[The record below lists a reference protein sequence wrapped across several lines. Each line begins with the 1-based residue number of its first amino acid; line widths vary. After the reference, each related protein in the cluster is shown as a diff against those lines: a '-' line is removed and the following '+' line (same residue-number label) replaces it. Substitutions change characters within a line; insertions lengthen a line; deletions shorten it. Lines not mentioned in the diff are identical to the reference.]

1 LFRLMH
7 TSSVLFS
14 SLSRSCSV
22 AAIALLGFCAS
33 IGNAGAQSSTIG
45 TGVVRHGLT
54 IGGSNRV
61 EGSLQILSGEA
72 VSFSGTSVVTADLL
86 VPGTPT
92 ILFDD
97 GRNYGGTLQG
107 AGNAQPTNY
116 TISGSGNF
124 SLRHVITRTN
134 PVALPAV
141 PAPPQPTGTRN
152 VTLSSATDSAGN
164 FATLRNLTIGGSA
177 GNVVVPPGT
186 YGNFSISGKNSM
198 TLGVAGATQPAV
210 YNFQALAFTGNEDLR
225 IVGPVVVT
233 VNSAVTCGGRVGSL
247 ANPGWL
253 KLRIASGN
261 LTLTGNNTLYA
272 EVVVPNGTVQFNGN
286 SELVGSLTCDRLVL
300 FGNNLLRFLVLN
312 TPPSANDQSVLTKED
327 NAASIVL
334 TGADAENNPLT
345 YTVLSA
351 PAHGT
356 LSGSAPNLT
365 YTPAA
370 NYFGSDSF
378 TFRINDGQA
387 DSNVATVS
395 ITVTPENDMPAANAQ
410 ERTTEEDTPVSIALS
425 GSDVDGDPLSYRIVT
440 APAHGTLAGNA
451 PQLTYIPSRNYNGP
465 DGFTFV
471 VNDGAVDST
480 IAAVSIT
487 VGPVNDP
494 PEVVDAAVETD
505 EDVDLP
511 LVLTASDPEE
521 DAVTFRILSQPQHG
535 RLEGTPPNLTYKPE
549 LDYFGPDAFTFSA
562 KDALDESGVGTVR
575 ITVKPINDRPSAT
588 EQNICA
594 TEDTARPVVL
604 TGRDVDGDVLGF
616 TIVLPPAHGT
626 LTGDGA
632 QRIYTPAPD
641 YYGPDSFTFTATDG
655 SLVSASA
662 TVTITVAPVNDPPAA
677 VTQELTTTEDTA
689 LPIVLS
695 ATDIDGD
702 VVTYR
707 VVAPPQHGVLS
718 GSAPHLLYTP
728 APDFYGKDSFTF
740 VANDGTVDSAAAEVL
755 ITIQPINDPPTV
767 QVTSP
772 IGGSEFRADDIIR
785 LTAVAT
791 DIDGSIENLSLLLDG
806 VQVSA
811 VSAGSIDFDLDGLAA
826 GDHWLTATATD
837 NDGALTTSSPV
848 KLTIHPASSSGGP
861 VSVNA
866 GADRLVTMPAGAHLN
881 GTVAVNGEPVA
892 EGEVQIQWEKVSG
905 PGNPTI
911 DNSTALKPNVTFG
924 VPGDY
929 IFMLSA
935 TTAVGS
941 ASDMVR
947 VSVLPPLQAAPD
959 APVSNQGREFW
970 MTFTGAF
977 AYNPSPDAG
986 ANLIISS
993 ETAATVTVEVFS
1005 VYRMNGEWQ
1014 KNRSLRSFSVEAGKK
1029 TMVEV
1034 DEGFSQYR
1042 DQFDQALPTAIHIQ
1056 SDAPVAVQALD
1067 HERNST
1073 DGSLILPTG
1082 LLGQEYFVM
1091 SYING
1096 VASSVFGTQF
1106 AVVATKPQTQ
1116 VTITPT
1122 AATAHHPAGV
1132 PFTVTLE
1139 VGDVYRMQ
1147 NTQDAMGDLTGSR
1160 IQSDKPVAVFAG
1172 HNLAYVPFDVPFGD
1186 QLYEQMPPVDLWGRH
1201 FVTMPLRGR
1210 TGGDLF
1216 RILAAADNT
1225 HVSINGEVVA
1235 TLKRGQFYENVLK
1248 DPASIVADQRVLVA
1262 QFAQGHDLDWTTGD
1276 PFLSLVPPYEMFGRH
1291 YILGTPTFASYDYDQ
1306 GRYLEVDIYDSYLTL
1321 IVDAAHT
1328 AEVTVNGQP
1337 IAASEF
1343 VPIADS
1349 IFAGASIAVPKNST
1363 LDISS
1368 PTPIGTSLYGWAPY
1382 ESYGFTG
1389 GLYGPLDA
1397 ARSRIQLTQTSS
1409 SSPVGEAHRVRAQL
1423 TNAVGFPVPD
1433 ARVDFSVLGVNSTT
1447 GSGLTTADGTVEFSW
1462 IGQHG
1467 GADVVTATTGTLTS
1481 TLNVTWVAGG
1491 VNREP
1496 QVNAGADVVL
1506 RLGDLLT
1513 LHGAVS
1519 DDGLPAGGQL
1529 ALQWSTLPGPGDV
1542 TFSQPTAA
1550 DTTATFLYPGRYGI
1564 RLSAND
1570 GEFTGD
1576 DDVLVTVDAPPSFGL
1591 VYADDTVDA
1600 GKNWDVHVEADD
1612 LDGRIVKVELLDAGL
1627 TIASLQPINDPV
1639 YPRIWEKITAVFTT
1653 VGPHQILVRL
1663 TDNLGITTER
1673 SLEVS
1678 VRPVPVVQL
1687 LSPAANTIFAP
1698 GQPVVFTASAESPG
1712 GAITRV
1718 DYQVLTPPDSYS
1730 IGTGDGADYR
1740 FEWMPYTSGTIQV
1753 VATAYDSNGASA
1765 NSAPVSIELLS
1776 PGAPTVRITQPAAG
1790 STVYLNQP
1798 VTVQAE
1804 ATAMSPAQINVVNFY
1819 AGSDYL
1825 GSKYSAPFTAR
1836 WIPRNTGPQVL
1847 RAEVY
1852 DSFGGYVTA
1861 EINVNAIVV
1870 PPIAASFD
1878 SPKADAYLQVNQP
1891 VRLAATATGVIG
1903 TLRQLDFYIN
1913 DQWIRPDA
1921 NGNAIWTPS
1930 AVGDYKVAVS
1940 PFAINPTQFGY
1951 ESITVHVADLHPPVV
1966 QLTAPIDGASFA
1978 PGTPIVLQ
1986 AQASDVDGNLSLLQF
2001 QDAAELLSEVG
2012 VSGSASVA
2020 SFTWENPAPGWH
2032 DVAAV
2037 VVDETQQAGSASIRV
2052 FVQRQVSNGLFAP
2065 TTLTA
2070 DPSVSSVK
2078 LLWAAPANLTG
2089 VVGYVVERKLGR
2101 QGAWEEV
2108 ATVDLG
2114 SVNYV
2119 DSTVIP
2125 ETYYVYRVAS
2135 LAQDG
2140 KISAYT
2146 NEATAVTRADV
2157 ERYVVIDLGDSL
2169 QASGIAAA
2177 FLGGPEGLTNAV
2189 AQTGGGGTPVLP
2201 PFDVGAARAVSI
2213 SDDGHILLAA
2223 VDAAGNE
2230 IPGKYFIWRPDGTPF
2245 SHSDDKF
2252 AAVRIAKDGTVVGSV
2267 ERTHTLSGVQIPE
2280 THAVYFAKDAW
2291 SNPAAQPIDL
2301 TPTPEAYSDP
2311 AYPDNVGVE
2320 WLLSNFNSTGRP
2332 WWTPADPSKTGK
2344 FPWELIWRSGVS
2356 DRNRS
2361 GVMVGE
2367 STIVKQTTP
2376 WLQWVSSAVN
2386 DPAGAQLDAPWTDAG
2401 SAVVWPAGAQT
2412 VPQWNY
2418 VLDGSATH
2426 AEATAASL
2434 NDNGV
2439 VVGGMALNTTPART
2453 QAFRSRGEQRGQK
2466 FDELG
2471 TLGDGRFSW
2480 AWEINNN
2487 GVAVGYSTLH
2497 NDDEAW
2503 RTQAVVWEADSNNPQ
2518 ALPTLLGTSVQY
2530 PDGYGYARSINDK
2543 NEVVGQSLA
2552 INMGDDAASLPA
2564 ISAAAIWKKNAASD
2578 PTVPAFQQDP
2588 RWEITDLNAQISASA
2603 TETLANGQTVTYR
2616 RWYLNTAVGVN
2627 KNGWVVGTGVRSTYN
2642 AQTNSLRNE
2651 TRAFLLVPAG
2661 VTIKKVGTAAAPST
2675 GLIVRRG
2682 DALEIKLGDFP
2693 QEQFPV
2699 ARENITWEWNQL
2711 KRDGSFT
2718 GWQPFGDDGKGV
2730 SFQYTTA
2737 AGGIFQ
2743 VRAVLNLGG
2752 AKQEVV
2758 YVRRRDEPNATDSS
2772 GNYNEAYARGKPDYL
2787 GVVDAD
2793 WQISVRD
2800 AAHGALGSRKYAQAA
2815 SLRLYPLGPLF
2826 RGADPTAVPPYEGE
2840 NKCNAFVY
2848 QMATAG
2854 GVYVPLI
2861 HGRFIDTNAPVAY
2874 DWWDPSTAIDKWVR
2888 LRDDEFPQP
2897 GFVVAGPDAAS
2908 NGTTIRFGHS
2918 GILDYDG
2925 AWLQAGRLTV
2935 NKYPHLSTAQEPPY
2949 QPAGFRRYSP

>member
-1 LFRLMH
+1 
-7 TSSVLFS
+7 
-14 SLSRSCSV
+14 
-22 AAIALLGFCAS
+22 
-33 IGNAGAQSSTIG
+33 
-45 TGVVRHGLT
+45 VRHAFELN
-54 IGGSNRV
+54 GSNRI
-61 EGSLQILSGEA
+61 EGSVQILTGEA
-72 VSFSGTSVVTADLL
+72 MRLTGNAIVTGDLL
-86 VPGTPT
+86 VPGTPSVQ
-92 ILFDD
+92 F
-97 GRNYGGTLQG
+97 GGNPSYGGTLQG
-107 AGNAQPTNY
+107 AGSTSPTNY
-116 TISGSGNF
+116 SILGDGSF
-124 SLRHVITRTN
+124 SLRHVVLRTN
-134 PVALPAV
+134 PVAMPVVVPPPLPA
-141 PAPPQPTGTRN
+141 GTRN

-186 YGNFSISGKNSM
+186 YGNFSISGKNSV

-261 LTLTGNNTLYA
+261 LTLSGNNTLYA
-272 EVVVPNGTVQFNGN
+272 EVVVPNGTVRFNGN

-300 FGNNLLRFLVLN
+300 LGNNLLRFLVLN
-312 TPPSANDQSVLTKED
+312 TPPSANDQSVPTKED
-327 NAASIVL
+327 QAAAIVL
-334 TGADAENNPLT
+334 SGADAENNPLS

-351 PAHGT
+351 PVHGT
-356 LSGSAPNLT
+356 LSGSAPSLT

-378 TFRINDGQA
+378 TFRTNDGQA

-395 ITVTPENDMPAANAQ
+395 IAVTPENDVPAASAQ
-410 ERTTEEDTPVSIALS
+410 QRTTEEDTPVSITLS
-425 GSDVDGDPLSYRIVT
+425 GSDVEGDDLTYRIVT
-440 APAHGTLAGNA
+440 YPTAGTLGGTPPNVIYTPALN
-451 PQLTYIPSRNYNGP
+451 SNRP
-465 DGFTFV
+465 DAFTFV
-471 VNDGAVDST
+471 VNDGQGDSAPAT
-480 IAAVSIT
+480 VSIT
-487 VGPVNDP
+487 VGPINDP
-494 PEVVDAAVETD
+494 PEVVDSLVRTD

-511 LVLTASDPEE
+511 LVLAATDVDG

-535 RLEGTPPNLTYKPE
+535 RLEGAPPNLTYKPE
-549 LDYFGPDAFTFSA
+549 LNYFGPDSFTFAA
-562 KDALDESGVGTVR
+562 KDALDESGIATVR
-575 ITVKPINDRPSAT
+575 ITVYPINDAPSAA

-594 TEDTARPVVL
+594 TEDIPRPVVL
-604 TGRDVDGDVLGF
+604 TGRDVDGDALSF
-616 TIVLPPAHGT
+616 SIVLPPAHGT
-626 LTGDGA
+626 LKGDGPE
-632 QRIYTPAPD
+632 RIYTPAPN

-662 TVTITVAPVNDPPAA
+662 TVTITVAPVNDAPEAM
-677 VTQELTTTEDTA
+677 TQELTTSEDTA

-695 ATDIDGD
+695 ATDVEGDG
-702 VVTYR
+702 VTYT

-718 GSAPHLLYTP
+718 GSAPNLLYTP
-728 APDFYGKDSFTF
+728 APDFHGADSFTF
-740 VANDGTVDSAAAEVL
+740 VANDGRADSAAAEVR
-755 ITIQPINDPPTV
+755 ITIRSINDPPTV

-772 IGGSEFRADDIIR
+772 VGESEFGTDDIIP
-785 LTAVAT
+785 LTAGAN
-791 DIDGSIENLSLLLDG
+791 DIDGSIENLSLLIDG
-806 VQVSA
+806 VQVSV
-811 VSAGSIDFDLDGLAA
+811 VSGGTIGFDLDGLAA
-826 GDHWLTATATD
+826 GDHWVTATATD

-848 KLTIHPASSSGGP
+848 KLTIHPAAAGGAIY
-861 VSVNA
+861 VNA

-881 GTVAVNGEPVA
+881 GTVAVNGEPAA

-911 DNSTALKPNVTFG
+911 ENSTALKPNITFG
-924 VPGDY
+924 APGDY
-929 IFMLSA
+929 IFRLSA
-935 TTAVGS
+935 ASALGS
-941 ASDMVR
+941 ASDMIR

-970 MTFTGAF
+970 MTFTGCMAW
-977 AYNPSPDAG
+977 NPSPDAG

-993 ETAATVTVEVFS
+993 ETAASGTVEVFWL
-1005 VYRMNGEWQ
+1005 YKMNGEWQ
-1014 KNRSLRSFSVEAGKK
+1014 KNRSLRSFRVEAGKK
-1029 TMVEV
+1029 TMIEV

-1067 HERNST
+1067 HERYST

-1091 SYING
+1091 SYRNG
-1096 VASSVFGTQF
+1096 ETSPIFGTQF

-1122 AATAHHPAGV
+1122 AATAHHPAAV

-1147 NTQDAMGDLTGSR
+1147 NTQDMGDLTGSR

-1172 HNLAYVPFDVPFGD
+1172 HNAAYVPFDAPYAD

-1248 DPASIVADQRVLVA
+1248 DPASIIADQRVLVA
-1262 QFAQGHDLDWTTGD
+1262 QFAQGSTVDYTTGD
-1276 PFLSLVPPYEMFGRH
+1276 PFLSLVPPYEMFGRR
-1291 YILGTPTFASYDYDQ
+1291 YILGTPTFVSYDYA
-1306 GRYLEVDIYDSYLTL
+1306 REEYLEIDMYDSYLTL
-1321 IVDAAHT
+1321 IVDSAH
-1328 AEVTVNGQP
+1328 AGEVTVNGQRV
-1337 IAASEF
+1337 AASEF

-1349 IFAGASIAVPKNST
+1349 SFAGASIAVSKNST

-1368 PTPIGTSLYGWAPY
+1368 PSPVGISLYGWAPD

-1389 GLYGPLDA
+1389 GLYGTLDP
-1397 ARSRIQLTQTSS
+1397 ARSRLELTQASTA
-1409 SSPVGEAHRVRAQL
+1409 SPVGETHHVRAQL

-1433 ARVDFSVLGVNSTT
+1433 AHVDFSVLGANPTT
-1447 GSGLTTADGTVEFSW
+1447 GSGLTTAEGMVEFSW
-1462 IGQHG
+1462 VGQHAG
-1467 GADVVTATTGTLTS
+1467 TDVVTATTGTLTS
-1481 TLNVTWVAGG
+1481 ALNVNWVAGG
-1491 VNREP
+1491 ANRQP
-1496 QVNAGADVVL
+1496 QVNAGPDVVL
-1506 RLGDLLT
+1506 RLGDVLT
-1513 LHGAVS
+1513 LRGGVT

-1529 ALQWSTLPGPGDV
+1529 ALLWSTLPGPGDV

-1550 DTTATFLYPGRYGI
+1550 DTTATFLHPGRYGI

-1591 VYADDTVDA
+1591 VYADNIVDA
-1600 GKNWDVHVEADD
+1600 GKNWDVQVEADD

-1639 YPRIWEKITAVFTT
+1639 NPRIWEKITAVFTT
-1653 VGPHQILVRL
+1653 VGPHQILLRL

-1673 SLEVS
+1673 WLEVS
-1678 VRPVPVVQL
+1678 VRPVPAVQL
-1687 LSPAANTIFAP
+1687 LTPAANSTFAP

-1712 GAITRV
+1712 GAITRM
-1718 DYQVLTPPDSYS
+1718 DYQVLSPPDSYW
-1730 IGTGDGADYR
+1730 IGTGEGADYR

-1765 NSAPVSIELLS
+1765 NSAPVSIELVS
-1776 PGAPTVRITQPAAG
+1776 PGAPTIRITQPAAG

-1804 ATAMSPAQINVVNFY
+1804 ATAMSPAQINGVFFY

-1825 GSKYSAPFTAR
+1825 GSKSSAPFTAR
-1836 WIPRNTGPQVL
+1836 WIPRKTGPQVL

-1861 EINVNAIVV
+1861 EITVNAIVV

-1951 ESITVHVADLHPPVV
+1951 EFITVHVADLHPPVV

-1978 PGTPIVLQ
+1978 PGAPIVLQ

-2032 DVAAV
+2032 DVGAV

-2078 LLWAAPANLTG
+2078 LLWAAPANLTD

-2135 LAQDG
+2135 LAPDG

-2177 FLGGPEGLTNAV
+2177 FLGGPEGLKNAV
-2189 AQTGGGGTPVLP
+2189 AQIGGGGTPVLP

-2267 ERTHTLSGVQIPE
+2267 DRTHTLSGVQIPE

-2311 AYPDNVGVE
+2311 VYPDNVGVE

-2332 WWTPADPSKTGK
+2332 WWTPADPRKTGK
-2344 FPWELIWRSGVS
+2344 FPWEVIWRSGVS
-2356 DRNRS
+2356 DRNRQ

-2367 STIVKQTTP
+2367 STIVKQITP
-2376 WLQWVSSAVN
+2376 WIQWVSNATN

-2401 SAVVWPAGAQT
+2401 SALVWPAGAQT
-2412 VPQWNY
+2412 VPQWSY

-2426 AEATAASL
+2426 AETTAASL
-2434 NDNGV
+2434 NDGGV
-2439 VVGGMALNTTPART
+2439 VVGGMALNTGATDYQARFGDT
-2453 QAFRSRGEQRGQK
+2453 LDRTHAFRSRGEQRGQK

-2487 GVAVGYSTLH
+2487 GIAVGYSTLH
-2497 NDDEAW
+2497 KADEAW

-2552 INMGDDAASLPA
+2552 INLGGDAARLPA

-2578 PTVPAFQQDP
+2578 PTIPAFQQDP

-2627 KNGWVVGTGVRSTYN
+2627 KNGWVVGTGVRSSYD

-2661 VTIKKVGTAAAPST
+2661 VTIKKVGTAAAPPS
-2675 GLIVRRG
+2675 GVIVRRG
-2682 DALEIKLGDFP
+2682 EALEIKLGDFA
-2693 QEQFPV
+2693 QENFPV

-2711 KRDGSFT
+2711 KRDGSFA
-2718 GWQPFGDDGKGV
+2718 GWQPFGDHGKGV
-2730 SFQYTTA
+2730 SFQHTTA

-2743 VRAVLNLGG
+2743 VRALLNLGG
-2752 AKQEVV
+2752 AKQEVL
-2758 YVRRRDEPNATDSS
+2758 YVRRRDEPNATES
-2772 GNYNEAYARGKPDYL
+2772 GGSYNEAYARGKPDYL

-2800 AAHGALGSRKYAQAA
+2800 AAHGALGSQKYAQAV
-2815 SLRLYPLGPLF
+2815 SLRLYPFGPLF

-2935 NKYPHLSTAQEPPY
+2935 NKYPHLSTAQERPY